1 VPSDRPGRHLRLATE
16 AAVRGGGD
24 TDTVAC
30 VAGAL
35 LGALW
40 GYSAV
45 PLQWRRRVFGW
56 PGIRDADL
64 VRVAD
69 AIHRG
74 GVDRSSW
81 PHAGH
86 KSYSKWGG
94 KDALAVHPHD
104 DGVILSGVDA
114 AYGRLPI
121 PGGTIDAVVSLC
133 RVGSADLDHF
143 DLPPQDRIEV
153 RLIDT
158 SSASD
163 NPNLQLVMDEA
174 ADAVA
179 AYRAEGKR
187 VLLHCVAAQSRTP
200 SVAALYSVR
209 HFGIDPLQALREVCD
224 ALPAASPNPVLGAAV
239 RPA

>member
-1 VPSDRPGRHLRLATE
+1 M
-16 AAVRGGGD
+16 RGGGD

-35 LGALW
+35 LGAMW

-56 PGIRDADL
+56 PGMRDAEL
-64 VRVAD
+64 IRVAD

-81 PHAGH
+81 PHADH
-86 KSYSKWGG
+86 QPYGG
-94 KDALAVHPHD
+94 WEGRDAVAVHPHD
-104 DGVILSGVDA
+104 EGVVISGVDA
-114 AYGRLPI
+114 AYGRLRI
-121 PGGTIDAVVSLC
+121 AGDRIDAVVSLC
-133 RVGSADLDHF
+133 RVGVTDLDHF
-143 DLPPQDRIEV
+143 GLPPEDRIEV
-153 RLIDT
+153 RLIDEGGP
-158 SSASD
+158 A
-163 NPNLQLVMDEA
+163 NPHLRLVMEEA

-179 AYRAEGKR
+179 AYRAQGKR

-209 HFGIDPLQALREVCD
+209 HRGVAPDVALGEVCD
-224 ALPAASPNPVLGAAV
+224 ALPAASPKQALANVV
-239 RPA
+239 RGG